1 MIRGRASRLW
11 IKEFITMKTNKTLL
25 KKKDFIQKMVSLPS
39 ITLEAEEADRFIDYI
54 VDESVLMK
62 QVARVVKMSRPT
74 KNVRALGVGT
84 DRFLHP
90 ASTFSSSNYLKQ
102 FTQNKIALTS
112 KKVRGCVAI
121 YDDDLE
127 DVTGIESGVTFKD
140 HIMKLVAAKIANEL
154 EEAFY
159 IGDTDGHSGFGADD
173 IRSLW
178 DGWSYRIRNADD
190 DTDPYYN
197 AVSGGSTILHA
208 DSDFDLG
215 SVNQRIATQNTS
227 APYNWEFKF
236 SKPLKILPSKYK
248 MAGLSNLR
256 FCCNDQVVQDYV
268 DALAAR
274 STILG
279 DQAILGAEKGIKFG
293 QVPIVPCPLIPTT
306 LDDDGK
312 LGGGSHTEMLLTPKG
327 NLIVGIQRE
336 IKIESQ
342 REAADEATYWF
353 YSMRADVAVE
363 NVNACVL
370 VVELDIA

>member
-1 MIRGRASRLW
+1 
-11 IKEFITMKTNKTLL
+11 MKTNGALL
-25 KKKDFIQKMVSLPS
+25 KKKEFIQKMVSLPS
-39 ITLEAEEADRFIDYI
+39 ISLEAEEADRFIDYI

-62 QVARVVKMSRPT
+62 NVARTVKMTRET
-74 KNVRALGVGT
+74 KNIRALGVGT
-84 DRFLHP
+84 GKFLRP
-90 ASTFSSSNYLKQ
+90 ASTFSSSNYLKEL
-102 FTQNKIALTS
+102 TTEKITLTS

-127 DVTGIESGVTFKD
+127 DVTGIESAAAFKD
-140 HIMKLVAAKIANEL
+140 QVMRMVAAKIANEL

-159 IGDTDGHSGFGADD
+159 IGDTAGHSGFGSDD

-178 DGWSYRIRNADD
+178 DGWSYRIRNADTAG
-190 DTDPYYN
+190 DTYEN
-197 AVSGGSTILHA
+197 AVTGLSHILHA

-215 SVNQRIATQNTS
+215 SVNQRIATQNSS

-236 SKPLKILPSKYK
+236 SKPLKTLPSKYK

-256 FCCNDQVVQDYV
+256 FCCNDQVVQDYI

-279 DQAILGAEKGIKFG
+279 DQAILGAEKGLKFG
-293 QVPIVPCPLIPTT
+293 QVPIVPCPLIPTN
-306 LDDDGK
+306 LDDDGVY
-312 LGGGSHTEMLLTPKG
+312 GGGSHTELLLTPKD
-327 NLIVGIQRE
+327 NLIVGIQRS
-336 IKIESQ
+336 IKIEAQ

>member
-1 MIRGRASRLW
+1 
-11 IKEFITMKTNKTLL
+11 MKTNKVLL
-25 KKKDFIQKMVSLPS
+25 SKKEYIQKMVSLPS
-39 ITLEAEEADRFIDYI
+39 ITLEAEEADRFIDYV

-62 QVARVVKMSRPT
+62 QVARVVKMGSPT
-74 KNVRALGVGT
+74 KNIRSLGIGT
-84 DRFLHP
+84 RRFLYP
-90 ASTFSSSNYLKQ
+90 AATFSSSDYLKELA
-102 FTQNKIALTS
+102 TNKIALVS

-121 YDDDLE
+121 FDDDLE
-127 DVTGIESGVTFKD
+127 DVSSIESGVTFKD
-140 HIMKLVAAKIANEL
+140 HVMRMVAAQIANEL

-159 IGDTDGHSGFGADD
+159 IGDTAGHSGFGSDD

-190 DTDPYYN
+190 STDDYYDT
-197 AVSGGSTILHA
+197 ALGGSTILHA

-236 SKPLKILPSKYK
+236 SKPLKTLPSKYK

-256 FCCNDQVVQDYV
+256 FCCNDQIVQDYI

-274 STILG
+274 STVLG
-279 DQAILGAEKGIKFG
+279 DQAILGAEKGLKFG

-306 LDDDGK
+306 LSDDGK
-312 LGGGSHTEMLLTPKG
+312 LGGGSHTELLLTPKG

-336 IKIESQ
+336 IKIESK
-342 REAADEATYWF
+342 REAADEATYWY
-353 YSMRADVAVE
+353 YSMRADVAIE
-363 NVNACVL
+363 NPNACVL
-370 VVELDIA
+370 VVEMDIA

>member
-1 MIRGRASRLW
+1 
-11 IKEFITMKTNKTLL
+11 MKTNKTLL
-25 KKKDFIQKMVSLPS
+25 SKKEFIQKMVSLPS
-39 ITLEAEEADRFIDYI
+39 ISLEAEEADRFIDYV

-62 QVARVVKMSRPT
+62 QVARVVKMARQT
-74 KNVRALGVGT
+74 KNIRALGVGT
-84 DRFLHP
+84 NRFLHP
-90 ASTFSSSNYLKQ
+90 AATFSSSDYLKELT
-102 FTQNKIALTS
+102 TQKIALVS

-127 DVTGIESGVTFKD
+127 DVTGIESGVAFKD
-140 HIMKLVAAKIANEL
+140 QVMRMVAAKIANEL

-159 IGDTDGHSGFGADD
+159 IGDTAGHSGFGADD

-190 DTDPYYN
+190 EGDTYYN
-197 AVSGGSTILHA
+197 DASGGSTILHA

-215 SVNQRIATQNTS
+215 SVNQRIATQNSS

-236 SKPLKILPSKYK
+236 SKPLKTLPSKYK

-256 FCCNDQVVQDYV
+256 FCCNDQVVQDYI

-274 STILG
+274 STVLG
-279 DQAILGAEKGIKFG
+279 DQAILGAEKGLKFG
-293 QVPIVPCPLIPTT
+293 QVPIVACPLIPTT
-306 LDDDGK
+306 LDDDSK
-312 LGGGSHTEMLLTPKG
+312 LGGGSHTELLLTPKD

-342 REAADEATYWF
+342 REAADEATYWY
-353 YSMRADVAVE
+353 YSLRADVAVE
-363 NVNACVL
+363 NVNACIL